1 MNFKNLNFLVTCVG
15 GDNGVE
21 IINQIKSNKYVYRS
35 KIVGVD
41 TQKDVVAKKFLD
53 FYYKIPNALKKGYIK
68 SIEKIVERH
77 KINIILVTSD
87 EESLILSKHY
97 QLSKVQVATSNYD
110 TLKILS
116 DKIKTYEIL
125 AKNKNKITQMETNK
139 KRKRFYFI
147 NQVF

>member
-21 IINQIKSNKYVYRS
+21 IFNQIKSNKYVYRS

-68 SIEKIVERH
+68 SIEKIVD
-77 KINIILVTSD
+77 I
-87 EESLILSKHY
+87 
-97 QLSKVQVATSNYD
+97 
-110 TLKILS
+110 
-116 DKIKTYEIL
+116 
-125 AKNKNKITQMETNK
+125 
-139 KRKRFYFI
+139 
-147 NQVF
+147 